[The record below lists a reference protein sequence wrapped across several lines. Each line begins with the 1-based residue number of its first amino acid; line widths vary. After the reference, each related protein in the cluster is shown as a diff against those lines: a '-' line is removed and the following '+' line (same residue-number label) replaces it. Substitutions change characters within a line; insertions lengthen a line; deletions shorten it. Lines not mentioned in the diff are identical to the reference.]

1 MSNMKIGGL
10 QKLTLLDF
18 PGKVACTVFTVGCN
32 FRCPFCHNAPLV
44 THCGTTPTMPEEEFF
59 SFLKKRQGILDGVA
73 ITGGEPTLMSG
84 LYDFIGKIKD
94 MGFLVKLDTNGTSPE
109 LLKTLIDNKMID
121 YAAMDIKNSK
131 EKYAVTSGLSE
142 NYDLSKIYESADI
155 LMQGKID
162 FEFRTTLVSPYHTED
177 DMESIGRWLSGDE
190 KFYLQNFVDSGDLV
204 GTGVRGMSYDD
215 AIKLLS
221 KLQPFI
227 TNAQLRGY

>member
-1 MSNMKIGGL
+1 MKIGGL

-32 FRCPFCHNAPLV
+32 FRCPFCHNAALV

-94 MGFLVKLDTNGTSPE
+94 MGYLVKLDTNGTNPE
-109 LLKTLIDNKMID
+109 ALDSLINNKMID
-121 YAAMDIKNSK
+121 YAAMDIKNSL
-131 EKYAVTSGLSE
+131 EKYAITSGLAES
-142 NYDLSKIYESADI
+142 YDLSKIKESAAI
-155 LMQGKID
+155 LMEGKID
-162 FEFRTTLVSPYHTED
+162 FEFRTTLVSPYHTEE
-177 DMESIGRWLSGDE
+177 DMESIGRWLLGDE

-204 GTGVRGMSYDD
+204 GTGVRRMSYDD
-215 AIKLLS
+215 ATKLLS

>member
-32 FRCPFCHNAPLV
+32 FKCPFCHNAPLV
-44 THCGTTPTMPEEEFF
+44 THTAGTPTMSEEEFF

-84 LYDFIGKIKD
+84 LWDFIARIKD
-94 MGFLVKLDTNGTSPE
+94 MGFLVKLDTNGTNPE
-109 LLKTLIDNKMID
+109 LLEALINNKMID
-121 YAAMDIKNSK
+121 YVAMDIKNSL
-131 EKYAVTSGLSE
+131 EKYAITSGLPES
-142 NYDLSKIYESADI
+142 YDISKIKASASI
-155 LMQGKID
+155 LMKGTVD
-162 FEFRTTLVSPYHTED
+162 FEFRTTLVSPYHTEED
-177 DMESIGRWLSGDE
+177 FESIGKWLAGDE

-204 GTGVRGMSYDD
+204 GTGVLGVSYDY
-215 AIKLLS
+215 ATKLLA

>member
-32 FRCPFCHNAPLV
+32 FKCPFCHNAALV
-44 THCGTTPTMPEEEFF
+44 THCANTPTMPIEELFA
-59 SFLKKRQGILDGVA
+59 FLKKRQGILDGVA

-84 LYDFIGKIKD
+84 LYDFIGEIKD

-109 LLKTLIDNKMID
+109 LLDRLINNKMID
-121 YAAMDIKNSK
+121 YAAMDIKNSL
-131 EKYAVTSGLSE
+131 EKYAMTSGLLE
-142 NYDLSKIYESADI
+142 NYDLSKIKESASI

-162 FEFRTTLVSPYHTED
+162 FEFRTTLVAPYHTEE
-177 DMESIGRWLSGDE
+177 DMESIGRWLLGDE

-204 GTGVRGMSYDD
+204 GTGVRGVSYDY
-215 AIKLLS
+215 ATRLLS

-227 TNAQLRGY
+227 KNAQLRGY